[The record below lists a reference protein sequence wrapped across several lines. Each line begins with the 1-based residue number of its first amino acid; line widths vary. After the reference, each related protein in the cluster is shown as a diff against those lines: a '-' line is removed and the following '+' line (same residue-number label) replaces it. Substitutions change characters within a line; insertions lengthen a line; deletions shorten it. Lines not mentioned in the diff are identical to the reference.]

1 MTQQSNTKT
10 ADNQQ
15 PTPNRQNKTALI
27 TGGSRGIGLGIAR
40 CLAQQ
45 GYNLAINGVRSEE
58 LIQDTLDELRALGV
72 QVVYCQGSIASAD
85 ERSAL
90 IEKAYSELGTLNVL
104 VNNAGIAPRQRL
116 DLLDTTPESFRELLD
131 TNLEGPFF
139 LTQEVARRMAV
150 SKEADPAFQGSIVF
164 VTSISATVASINR
177 GEYCISKAGLAM
189 TTSLFAVRM
198 AEYNIPVYEVRP
210 GVITTDMTAKVQS
223 KYDQLFD
230 GGMAL
235 QARWGTP
242 EDVGKAVASLVRGD
256 FPYST
261 GQVINVDGG
270 MLIDRL

>member
-1 MTQQSNTKT
+1 MKQQSNPEA

-15 PTPNRQNKTALI
+15 PIPNSQNKTALI

-72 QVVYCQGSIASAD
+72 QVVYCQGSIASAE

-90 IEKAYSELGTLNVL
+90 VEKAYTELGTLNVL

-150 SKEADPAFQGSIVF
+150 AKEADPAFQGSIVF

-189 TTSLFAVRM
+189 TASLFAVRM

-210 GVITTDMTAKVQS
+210 GVITTDMTSKVQS